1 MEKRLKFISIDKALS
16 GKLGPVPLEG
26 LLNLYHLENVQT
38 FKDVTLKVRM
48 YLETGAVAPY
58 CKHHY
63 LLQLHL
69 AKPRQAE
76 AWVQVGYLCNLHV

>member
-1 MEKRLKFISIDKALS
+1 
-16 GKLGPVPLEG
+16 
-26 LLNLYHLENVQT
+26 
-38 FKDVTLKVRM
+38 M

-76 AWVQVGYLCNLHV
+76 AWVQVPHIHFFATIESRNNLYLFV

>member
-1 MEKRLKFISIDKALS
+1 
-16 GKLGPVPLEG
+16 
-26 LLNLYHLENVQT
+26 
-38 FKDVTLKVRM
+38 M

-76 AWVQVGYLCNLHV
+76 AWVQVCHIQLHFFVTIESPINLYLFV

>member
-1 MEKRLKFISIDKALS
+1 
-16 GKLGPVPLEG
+16 
-26 LLNLYHLENVQT
+26 
-38 FKDVTLKVRM
+38 M

-76 AWVQVGYLCNLHV
+76 AWVQVGCLSNLQICLDCHLVSLLQGYLKVNLFGDKGKLTEYNLTPE

>member
-1 MEKRLKFISIDKALS
+1 
-16 GKLGPVPLEG
+16 
-26 LLNLYHLENVQT
+26 
-38 FKDVTLKVRM
+38 M

-76 AWVQVGYLCNLHV
+76 AWVQVRHIQLIIDRISKHLCICLFEFCPLGLPQS

>member
-1 MEKRLKFISIDKALS
+1 MLF
-16 GKLGPVPLEG
+16 GKCSKVPICVE
-26 LLNLYHLENVQT
+26 YV
-38 FKDVTLKVRM
+38 VLKVRM

-76 AWVQVGYLCNLHV
+76 AWVQVCTNAYLAL

>member
-1 MEKRLKFISIDKALS
+1 
-16 GKLGPVPLEG
+16 
-26 LLNLYHLENVQT
+26 
-38 FKDVTLKVRM
+38 M

-76 AWVQVGYLCNLHV
+76 AWVQVPRHIQLDFFVTIESPINLYLFV

>member
-1 MEKRLKFISIDKALS
+1 
-16 GKLGPVPLEG
+16 
-26 LLNLYHLENVQT
+26 
-38 FKDVTLKVRM
+38 M

-76 AWVQVGYLCNLHV
+76 AWVQVRHIQLIDRISKQFVFVCLNSVP